1 MATVVVN
8 RPDLI
13 EFKNI
18 SVKAPTDKPPTLNV
32 QAGVWQVDDQT
43 DEAGIVFE
51 VSGNNAPLL
60 NAADARKLARWL
72 TKTADD
78 LEGAADKKKQKP
90 KRHRNYDDSDDE
102 YSY

>member
-18 SVKAPTDKPPTLNV
+18 SGSAPTDKPPTLNV
-32 QAGVWQVDDQT
+32 QAGIWQIDDNT

-51 VSGNNAPLL
+51 ISGNNAPLL

-72 TKTADD
+72 TRAADD
-78 LEGAADKKKQKP
+78 LEGAAEKKKQKP
-90 KRHRNYDDSDDE
+90 KRQRAYDDNEDE
-102 YSY
+102 YPY

>member
-18 SVKAPTDKPPTLNV
+18 SVAAPTEKPPTLNV
-32 QAGVWQVDDQT
+32 QTGIWQVDDGNG
-43 DEAGIVFE
+43 EAGIVFE

-72 TKTADD
+72 ARAADELD
-78 LEGAADKKKQKP
+78 GAAEKKKQKP
-90 KRHRNYDDSDDE
+90 KRRRDYDDNE
-102 YSY
+102 YDY